1 MKKVIL
7 VLFAVLFAIPTFA
20 ESDTYKS
27 ISIHMSGGRKNADGT
42 ITYAEVSVH
51 SNRNGHLSIS
61 CKGEGDKVCPATV
74 TVLVTVVAPVAP
86 SMPKETLELAL
97 DILKKEI
104 LSGATE
110 GKFMC
115 SDIMFSFEDGKITE
129 EGLFEFKL
137 NGIDSKQLLK

>member
-20 ESDTYKS
+20 ESGTYTS

-42 ITYAEVSVH
+42 VTYDRVILRTTD
-51 SNRNGHLSIS
+51 NKLFIS
-61 CKGEGDKVCPATV
+61 CSGEGDKVCPATV

-86 SMPKETLELAL
+86 SMQKETLELAL